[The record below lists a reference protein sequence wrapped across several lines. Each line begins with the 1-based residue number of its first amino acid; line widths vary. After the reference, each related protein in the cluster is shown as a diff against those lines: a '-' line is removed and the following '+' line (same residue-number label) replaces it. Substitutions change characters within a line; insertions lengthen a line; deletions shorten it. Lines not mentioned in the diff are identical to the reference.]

1 MVFEQTRLEPTRLE
15 NAHTGEALVRIICPS
30 RNCASQRRGCEALKT
45 LARHAFRVAAGNLVV
60 ARPASHLGVGL
71 LVAGLV
77 SLPLAC
83 APAGERTHLVLLTE
97 GIPPTLDPLAAL
109 DSRVDNPI
117 INLYSA
123 LVQYEPG
130 TTDLRPDLA
139 ASYEVSD
146 DGRRY
151 VFTLRDQA
159 RFHDGTPVL
168 AEDVVHSI
176 DRMLQLKTGV
186 WAYLTPVTGAEVL
199 DARRVAIDLQAP
211 FPGFLGAMTR
221 LYIGNADL
229 IRANEF
235 EGDHGQRWLQTNDA
249 GGGPYRLVSFQ
260 PEQQFTVERF
270 PDYHGGWRARH
281 IESAVFRVIREEAAR
296 RIALVNGDADWVY
309 LSSADTL
316 EALADEPGI
325 VVNRDPTLNQL
336 YVAFNTQA
344 EHLTDARVR
353 RALALSYDYQGHVE
367 HLMRGNAEWP
377 YGVLPARGEC
387 ASPDSPRPRTDLAEA
402 RRLIAEAGVDVETME
417 LTMAFEGTT
426 GETPIFEIM
435 RAGAAQL
442 GIRVSAVDI
451 EWDAK
456 VENYARLETATDI
469 GTIWLFAPGPEAHHY
484 LYSLAHSGQAGDGG
498 NNFAWYQ
505 NPEMDALLDAAAE
518 EQDDARRCALYREVE
533 ALWLEDMPFAVNV
546 TMVGL
551 SAQRDD
557 VRGYAVSLGHPL
569 TQNLY
574 PMWQER

>member
-1 MVFEQTRLEPTRLE
+1 MLLS
-15 NAHTGEALVRIICPS
+15 L
-30 RNCASQRRGCEALKT
+30 ASFIAA
-45 LARHAFRVAAGNLVV
+45 ARFAVVNLVAARFAAANVV
-60 ARPASHLGVGL
+60 AGL
-71 LVAGLV
+71 LVAGFLV
-77 SLPLAC
+77 LPLAC

-97 GIPPTLDPLAAL
+97 GIPPTLDPVAAL

-123 LVQYEPG
+123 LVQYTPG
-130 TTDLRPDLA
+130 TTELHPDLA
-139 ASYEVSD
+139 ESYKVSE

-151 VFTLRDQA
+151 VFTLRDDA

-168 AEDVVHSI
+168 AEDVEYTI
-176 DRMLQLKTGV
+176 ERMLALKIGV
-186 WAYLTPVTGAEVL
+186 WAYLTPVIGAEVI
-199 DARRVAIDLQAP
+199 DPRRVAVDLQAP

-221 LYIGNADL
+221 LYIANGDL

-235 EGDHGQRWLQTNDA
+235 EGDFGQRWLQTHDA
-249 GGGPYRLVSFQ
+249 GAGPYRLVSFQ

-270 PDYHGGWRARH
+270 PEYHGGWGERH
-281 IESAVFRVIREEAAR
+281 IESAVFRVIREEVAR
-296 RIALVNGDADWVY
+296 RIALVNGDADWIY

-325 VVNRDPTLNQL
+325 VVNRDPTLNQA
-336 YVAFNTQA
+336 YIAFNTES
-344 EHLTDARVR
+344 EHLADARVR
-353 RALALSYDYQGHVE
+353 RALALSYDYQGHFE

-387 ASPDSPRPRTDLAEA
+387 ASPESPRPRTDLEAA
-402 RRLIAEAGVDVETME
+402 RRLIAEAGIEPGRIE

-426 GETPIFEIM
+426 GETPIFEIL
-435 RAGAAQL
+435 RSGAAKL
-442 GIRVSAVDI
+442 GIRVNAVDI

-456 VENYARLETATDI
+456 AANYSRLETSTDI
-469 GTIWLFAPGPEAHHY
+469 GTIWLFAPGPEAHHF
-484 LYSLAHSGQAGDGG
+484 LYSLAHSGQAGNGG

-518 EQDDARRCALYREVE
+518 ELDAERRCALYRQVE
-533 ALWLEDMPFAVNV
+533 TLWLADMPFAVSF
-546 TMVGL
+546 TMVEM

-557 VRGYAVSLGHPL
+557 LYGYSVSLGHPL

-574 PMWQER
+574 PMWQAR

>member
-1 MVFEQTRLEPTRLE
+1 MI
-15 NAHTGEALVRIICPS
+15 AAALVA
-30 RNCASQRRGCEALKT
+30 AS
-45 LARHAFRVAAGNLVV
+45 
-60 ARPASHLGVGL
+60 LG
-71 LVAGLV
+71 
-77 SLPLAC
+77 C
-83 APAGERTHLVLLTE
+83 APAVDRLHLVLLTE
-97 GIPPTLDPLAAL
+97 GIPPTLDPVAAL

-130 TTDLRPDLA
+130 STELRPDLA
-139 ASYEVSD
+139 ESFKVTD

-151 VFTLRDQA
+151 VFTLRDAA

-168 AEDVVHSI
+168 AEDVKYTI
-176 DRMLQLKTGV
+176 DRMLTLKIGV
-186 WAYLTPVTGAEVL
+186 WAYLTPVSGAEVL
-199 DARRVAIDLQAP
+199 DPWHVAVDLYAP

-221 LYIGNADL
+221 LYIANADL

-235 EGDHGQRWLQTNDA
+235 EGDLGQRWLQTHDA
-249 GGGPYRLVSFQ
+249 GAGPYRLVSFQ
-260 PEQQFTVERF
+260 PQQQFTVERF
-270 PDYHGGWRARH
+270 PAYHGGWGERH
-281 IESAVFRVIREEAAR
+281 IDSAVFRVIREEAAR
-296 RIALVNGDADWVY
+296 RIALVNGDADWIY

-316 EALADEPGI
+316 EALVGEPGI

-336 YVAFNTQA
+336 YIAFNSQSR
-344 EHLTDARVR
+344 HLADARVR
-353 RALALSYDYQGHVE
+353 RALALSYDYEGHLE

-377 YGVLPARGEC
+377 RGVLPARAEC
-387 ASPDSPRPRTDLAEA
+387 ASLDSPRPRTDLDEA
-402 RRLIAEAGVDVETME
+402 RRLIAEAGIDTDQVE

-442 GIRVSAVDI
+442 GIRVTAVDI

-456 VENYARLETATDI
+456 VENYSRLETSTDI
-469 GTIWLFAPGPEAHHY
+469 GTIWLFAPGPEAHHF
-484 LYSLAHSGQAGDGG
+484 LYSLAHSGQAGNGG

-505 NPEMDALLDAAAE
+505 DPEMDALLEAAAE
-518 EQDDARRCALYREVE
+518 ELDAEIRCALYRQVE
-533 ALWLEDMPFAVNV
+533 ALWLEDMPFAVSV

-557 VRGYAVSLGHPL
+557 LHGYAVSLGHPL

-574 PMWQER
+574 PMWREQ